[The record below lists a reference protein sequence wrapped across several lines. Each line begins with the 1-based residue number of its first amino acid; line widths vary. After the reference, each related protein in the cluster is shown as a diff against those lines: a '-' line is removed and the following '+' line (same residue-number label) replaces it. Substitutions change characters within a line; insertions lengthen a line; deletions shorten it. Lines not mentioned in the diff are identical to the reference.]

1 MVMRHSER
9 SADEGYLPPTDCP
22 VCGSTL
28 AVTRLGCHACGT
40 EIGGNFR
47 TCEFCSLDEQQLDVL
62 RVFLASRGN
71 LREVAKHLG
80 VSYPTARSRLTD
92 VLTALGL
99 GGDDEEEIP
108 DEELSR
114 GEVLRRV
121 EAGILAPERAAELL
135 RRAPRP

>member
-1 MVMRHSER
+1 MVMRHSETPG
-9 SADEGYLPPTDCP
+9 SSTEGYLPPTECP

-47 TCEFCSLDEQQLDVL
+47 TCEFCSLDQQQLDVL

-92 VLTALGL
+92 VLSSLGL
-99 GGDDEEEIP
+99 AGDEEEVAE
-108 DEELSR
+108 EELSR
-114 GEVLRRV
+114 SEILRRV
-121 EAGILAPERAAELL
+121 EAGTLDPERAAELL
-135 RRAPRP
+135 RRQ

>member
-1 MVMRHSER
+1 MVMRHSET
-9 SADEGYLPPTDCP
+9 SGPAEGYLPPTECP

-47 TCEFCSLDEQQLDVL
+47 TCDFCSLEQSQLDVL

-99 GGDDEEEIP
+99 AGDEDEVPE
-108 DEELSR
+108 EELSR
-114 GEVLRRV
+114 AEVLRRV
-121 EAGILAPERAAELL
+121 EAGTLDPERAAELL
-135 RRAPRP
+135 RRQ

>member
-1 MVMRHSER
+1 MVMRHSEA
-9 SADEGYLPPTDCP
+9 SAASEPGGYRPPTDCP
-22 VCGSTL
+22 VCGATL
-28 AVTRLGCHACGT
+28 VTTRLGCHSCGT

-47 TCEFCSLDEQQLDVL
+47 TCEFCSLDDQQLDVL

-99 GGDDEEEIP
+99 AGDEEEEVP
-108 DEELSR
+108 EEELSR
-114 GEVLRRV
+114 AEILRRV
-121 EAGILAPERAAELL
+121 EAGTLDPGRAADLL
-135 RRAPRP
+135 RGL

>member
-1 MVMRHSER
+1 MVMRHSETPG
-9 SADEGYLPPTDCP
+9 SPGEGYLPPTECP

-47 TCEFCSLDEQQLDVL
+47 TCEFCSLDQQQLDVL

-92 VLTALGL
+92 VLGALGL
-99 GGDDEEEIP
+99 AGDEDDEVPE
-108 DEELSR
+108 EELSR
-114 GEVLRRV
+114 SEILRRV
-121 EAGILAPERAAELL
+121 EAGTLDPARAAELL
-135 RRAPRP
+135 RRR

>member
-1 MVMRHSER
+1 MVMRHSDTAG
-9 SADEGYLPPTDCP
+9 SPGEGYLPPTECP

-47 TCEFCSLDEQQLDVL
+47 TCEFCSLEEQQLDVL

-80 VSYPTARSRLTD
+80 VSYPTARARLTD
-92 VLTALGL
+92 VLAALGL
-99 GGDDEEEIP
+99 AGDDDELPEEEW
-108 DEELSR
+108 SR
-114 GEVLRRV
+114 GEILRRV
-121 EAGILAPERAAELL
+121 EAGTLDPERAAELL
-135 RRAPRP
+135 RRQ